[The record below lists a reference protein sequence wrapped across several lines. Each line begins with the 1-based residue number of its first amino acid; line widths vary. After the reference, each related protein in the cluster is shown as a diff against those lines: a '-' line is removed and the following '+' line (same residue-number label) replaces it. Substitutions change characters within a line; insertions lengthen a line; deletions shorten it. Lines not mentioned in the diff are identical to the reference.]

1 MKKTKV
7 LSLLLA
13 VFLLLSSL
21 TLPLLAVDAETAEDP
36 EQTQSDG
43 ADAAAADD
51 SVPEDQLLSSRTSFS
66 VAAKAAL
73 LVDLNTGR
81 TVYEQDADE
90 RIYPASLT
98 KIMTCLLALENG
110 NLSDVV
116 TVSASALEDLDIYSS
131 VAGLQ
136 VGEQMTLENLL
147 YCMMVVSG
155 NDACNV
161 IAEHIAGSITDFVR
175 MMNQR
180 AYELGCLNTHF
191 SNPHGL
197 HDECHYTTARDLSI
211 ITQAALKSENFRQI
225 VDTYEYQLPDD
236 NVRQNIPKL
245 KTTNMLIY
253 RSMSNSLYYSRAH
266 GIKTGYT
273 SQAGRCVISEA
284 TGDGLDLLGIVC
296 GAATTILD
304 SGDLL
309 MENFTECARL
319 FDYGFDNYSY
329 LPIMSPLYPV
339 DQVKINNSAGAEA
352 VAVAP
357 QDEIKVLLPN
367 DYDPDKLVTDIQLNS
382 DSVDA
387 PVREGD
393 VLGSATVTYA
403 GEILGQTKLLAIT
416 DVARSEIS
424 SAAAGTGAYIQKNW
438 WKWVVI
444 AIFVAVGVIL
454 ALIVLYQLRK
464 RRYRRMRMEQ
474 RRRALGAQT
483 AFRVAGRILRRSS
496 LTRRLPRTQRV
507 AVLNGIGIKF
517 VAAVVFIERQQ
528 RLRLGKLRLAPPVMR
543 RVYERDHS
551 VGQRRQRERG
561 GDERL
566 VPDEPA
572 CRAKPGEKRRKHP
585 ERHRWPVLFRRQPVK
600 FTHITLRLVEKPLL
614 VHTGKR
620 LRAIGTRGSG
630 CGRFQ
635 LRQRKQRSRLLRK
648 RQQRAHHVHSARHG
662 RRRGGIAA
670 PTRTVLPDAERA
682 VGLRCEG

>member
-1 MKKTKV
+1 MKKTKAISLL
-7 LSLLLA
+7 LSLL
-13 VFLLLSSL
+13 LLLSSL
-21 TLPLLAVDAETAEDP
+21 TLPLFAVDAETAADP
-36 EQTQSDG
+36 EQTQTDS
-43 ADAAAADD
+43 ADAPAEDD
-51 SVPEDQLLSSRTSFS
+51 SVPEDRLLSSRTSFS

-73 LVDLNTGR
+73 LIDLNTGR
-81 TVYEQDADE
+81 AVYEQDADE
-90 RIYPASLT
+90 RVYPASLT

-116 TVSASALEDLDIYSS
+116 TVSASALDDLDADSS

-197 HDECHYTTARDLSI
+197 HDENHYTTARDLSI

-474 RRRALGAQT
+474 RRRAL
-483 AFRVAGRILRRSS
+483 
-496 LTRRLPRTQRV
+496 
-507 AVLNGIGIKF
+507 
-517 VAAVVFIERQQ
+517 E
-528 RLRLGKLRLAPPVMR
+528 
-543 RVYERDHS
+543 D
-551 VGQRRQRERG
+551 
-561 GDERL
+561 
-566 VPDEPA
+566 
-572 CRAKPGEKRRKHP
+572 
-585 ERHRWPVLFRRQPVK
+585 
-600 FTHITLRLVEKPLL
+600 
-614 VHTGKR
+614 
-620 LRAIGTRGSG
+620 
-630 CGRFQ
+630 
-635 LRQRKQRSRLLRK
+635 
-648 RQQRAHHVHSARHG
+648 
-662 RRRGGIAA
+662 RRRRFREGYD
-670 PTRTVLPDAERA
+670 LPFDELERK
-682 VGLRCEG
+682 

>member
-116 TVSASALEDLDIYSS
+116 TVSASALEDLDIDSS

-180 AYELGCLNTHF
+180 TYELGCLNTHF

-197 HDECHYTTARDLSI
+197 HDENHYTTARDLSI

-464 RRYRRMRMEQ
+464 RATAACAWSSAAVRWKIAAAVSAKATTCRLTNWNESKGGQSHAELGIASGCLPVLHQLSVVADAAQ
-474 RRRALGAQT
+474 RR
-483 AFRVAGRILRRSS
+483 FRRRPAGR
-496 LTRRLPRTQRV
+496 
-507 AVLNGIGIKF
+507 
-517 VAAVVFIERQQ
+517 
-528 RLRLGKLRLAPPVMR
+528 
-543 RVYERDHS
+543 
-551 VGQRRQRERG
+551 G
-561 GDERL
+561 G
-566 VPDEPA
+566 
-572 CRAKPGEKRRKHP
+572 
-585 ERHRWPVLFRRQPVK
+585 
-600 FTHITLRLVEKPLL
+600 
-614 VHTGKR
+614 
-620 LRAIGTRGSG
+620 
-630 CGRFQ
+630 
-635 LRQRKQRSRLLRK
+635 
-648 RQQRAHHVHSARHG
+648 HV
-662 RRRGGIAA
+662 RRRGTGRKRGLAG
-670 PTRTVLPDAERA
+670 RA
-682 VGLRCEG
+682 VCRRGWKVS

>member
-1 MKKTKV
+1 MKKTKA
-7 LSLLLA
+7 LSLLLSLL
-13 VFLLLSSL
+13 LLLSSL
-21 TLPLLAVDAETAEDP
+21 TLPLLAVDAETAADP
-36 EQTQSDG
+36 EQTQTDS
-43 ADAAAADD
+43 ADAPAEDD
-51 SVPEDQLLSSRTSFS
+51 SVPEDRLLSSRTSFS

-73 LVDLNTGR
+73 LIDLNTGR
-81 TVYEQDADE
+81 AVYEQDADE
-90 RIYPASLT
+90 RVYPASLT

-116 TVSASALEDLDIYSS
+116 TVSASALDDLDADSS

-197 HDECHYTTARDLSI
+197 HDENHYTTARDLSI

-393 VLGSATVTYA
+393 VLGSATVTYD

-454 ALIVLYQLRK
+454 ALIVFYQLRK

-474 RRRALGAQT
+474 RRRAL
-483 AFRVAGRILRRSS
+483 
-496 LTRRLPRTQRV
+496 
-507 AVLNGIGIKF
+507 
-517 VAAVVFIERQQ
+517 E
-528 RLRLGKLRLAPPVMR
+528 
-543 RVYERDHS
+543 D
-551 VGQRRQRERG
+551 
-561 GDERL
+561 
-566 VPDEPA
+566 
-572 CRAKPGEKRRKHP
+572 
-585 ERHRWPVLFRRQPVK
+585 
-600 FTHITLRLVEKPLL
+600 
-614 VHTGKR
+614 
-620 LRAIGTRGSG
+620 
-630 CGRFQ
+630 
-635 LRQRKQRSRLLRK
+635 
-648 RQQRAHHVHSARHG
+648 
-662 RRRGGIAA
+662 RRRRFREGYD
-670 PTRTVLPDAERA
+670 LPFDELERK
-682 VGLRCEG
+682 

>member
-1 MKKTKV
+1 MKKTKA
-7 LSLLLA
+7 LSLLLSLL
-13 VFLLLSSL
+13 LLLSSL
-21 TLPLLAVDAETAEDP
+21 TLPLLAVDAETAADP
-36 EQTQSDG
+36 EQTQTDS
-43 ADAAAADD
+43 ADAPAEDD
-51 SVPEDQLLSSRTSFS
+51 SVPEDRLLSSRTSFS
-66 VAAKAAL
+66 VAAQAARL
-73 LVDLNTGR
+73 IGRNTGR
-81 TVYEQDADE
+81 AVYEQDADE
-90 RIYPASLT
+90 RVYPASLT

-116 TVSASALEDLDIYSS
+116 TVSASALDDLDADSS

-197 HDECHYTTARDLSI
+197 HDENHYTTARDLSI

-464 RRYRRMRMEQ
+464 RRYRRKRMEQ
-474 RRRALGAQT
+474 RRRAL
-483 AFRVAGRILRRSS
+483 
-496 LTRRLPRTQRV
+496 
-507 AVLNGIGIKF
+507 
-517 VAAVVFIERQQ
+517 E
-528 RLRLGKLRLAPPVMR
+528 
-543 RVYERDHS
+543 D
-551 VGQRRQRERG
+551 
-561 GDERL
+561 
-566 VPDEPA
+566 
-572 CRAKPGEKRRKHP
+572 
-585 ERHRWPVLFRRQPVK
+585 
-600 FTHITLRLVEKPLL
+600 
-614 VHTGKR
+614 
-620 LRAIGTRGSG
+620 
-630 CGRFQ
+630 
-635 LRQRKQRSRLLRK
+635 
-648 RQQRAHHVHSARHG
+648 
-662 RRRGGIAA
+662 RRRRFREGYD
-670 PTRTVLPDAERA
+670 LPFDELERK
-682 VGLRCEG
+682 

>member
-1 MKKTKV
+1 MKKTKA
-7 LSLLLA
+7 LSLLLSLL
-13 VFLLLSSL
+13 LLLSSL
-21 TLPLLAVDAETAEDP
+21 TLPLLAVDAETAADP
-36 EQTQSDG
+36 EQTQTDS
-43 ADAAAADD
+43 ADAPAEDD
-51 SVPEDQLLSSRTSFS
+51 SVPEDRLLSSRTSFS

-73 LVDLNTGR
+73 LIDLNTGR
-81 TVYEQDADE
+81 AVYEQDADE
-90 RIYPASLT
+90 RVYPASLT

-116 TVSASALEDLDIYSS
+116 TVSASALDDLDADSS

-197 HDECHYTTARDLSI
+197 HDENHYTTARDLSI

-424 SAAAGTGAYIQKNW
+424 SAAAGTGSYIQKNW

-474 RRRALGAQT
+474 RRRAL
-483 AFRVAGRILRRSS
+483 
-496 LTRRLPRTQRV
+496 
-507 AVLNGIGIKF
+507 
-517 VAAVVFIERQQ
+517 E
-528 RLRLGKLRLAPPVMR
+528 
-543 RVYERDHS
+543 D
-551 VGQRRQRERG
+551 
-561 GDERL
+561 
-566 VPDEPA
+566 
-572 CRAKPGEKRRKHP
+572 
-585 ERHRWPVLFRRQPVK
+585 
-600 FTHITLRLVEKPLL
+600 
-614 VHTGKR
+614 
-620 LRAIGTRGSG
+620 
-630 CGRFQ
+630 
-635 LRQRKQRSRLLRK
+635 
-648 RQQRAHHVHSARHG
+648 
-662 RRRGGIAA
+662 RRRRFREGYD
-670 PTRTVLPDAERA
+670 LPFDELERK
-682 VGLRCEG
+682 

>member
-1 MKKTKV
+1 MKKTKA
-7 LSLLLA
+7 LSLLLSLL
-13 VFLLLSSL
+13 LLLSSL
-21 TLPLLAVDAETAEDP
+21 TLPLLAVDAETAADP
-36 EQTQSDG
+36 EQTQTDS
-43 ADAAAADD
+43 ADAPAEDD
-51 SVPEDQLLSSRTSFS
+51 SVPEDRLLSSRTSFS

-73 LVDLNTGR
+73 LIDLNTGR
-81 TVYEQDADE
+81 AVYEQDADE
-90 RIYPASLT
+90 RVYPASLT

-116 TVSASALEDLDIYSS
+116 TVSASALDDLDADSS

-197 HDECHYTTARDLSI
+197 HDENHYTTARDLSI

-454 ALIVLYQLRK
+454 ALIVFYQLRK

-474 RRRALGAQT
+474 RRRAL
-483 AFRVAGRILRRSS
+483 
-496 LTRRLPRTQRV
+496 
-507 AVLNGIGIKF
+507 
-517 VAAVVFIERQQ
+517 E
-528 RLRLGKLRLAPPVMR
+528 
-543 RVYERDHS
+543 D
-551 VGQRRQRERG
+551 
-561 GDERL
+561 
-566 VPDEPA
+566 
-572 CRAKPGEKRRKHP
+572 
-585 ERHRWPVLFRRQPVK
+585 
-600 FTHITLRLVEKPLL
+600 
-614 VHTGKR
+614 
-620 LRAIGTRGSG
+620 
-630 CGRFQ
+630 
-635 LRQRKQRSRLLRK
+635 
-648 RQQRAHHVHSARHG
+648 
-662 RRRGGIAA
+662 RRRRFREGYD
-670 PTRTVLPDAERA
+670 LPFDELERK
-682 VGLRCEG
+682 

>member
-1 MKKTKV
+1 MKKTKALSLM
-7 LSLLLA
+7 LSLL
-13 VFLLLSSL
+13 LLLSSL
-21 TLPLLAVDAETAEDP
+21 TLPLLAVDAETAADT
-36 EQTQSDG
+36 EQTQTDS
-43 ADAAAADD
+43 ADAPAEDD
-51 SVPEDQLLSSRTSFS
+51 SVPEDRLLSSRTSFS

-73 LVDLNTGR
+73 LIDLNTGR
-81 TVYEQDADE
+81 AVYEQDADE
-90 RIYPASLT
+90 RVYPASLT

-116 TVSASALEDLDIYSS
+116 TVSASALDDLDADSS

-197 HDECHYTTARDLSI
+197 HDENHYTTARDLSI

-474 RRRALGAQT
+474 RRRAL
-483 AFRVAGRILRRSS
+483 
-496 LTRRLPRTQRV
+496 
-507 AVLNGIGIKF
+507 
-517 VAAVVFIERQQ
+517 E
-528 RLRLGKLRLAPPVMR
+528 
-543 RVYERDHS
+543 D
-551 VGQRRQRERG
+551 
-561 GDERL
+561 
-566 VPDEPA
+566 
-572 CRAKPGEKRRKHP
+572 
-585 ERHRWPVLFRRQPVK
+585 
-600 FTHITLRLVEKPLL
+600 
-614 VHTGKR
+614 
-620 LRAIGTRGSG
+620 
-630 CGRFQ
+630 
-635 LRQRKQRSRLLRK
+635 
-648 RQQRAHHVHSARHG
+648 
-662 RRRGGIAA
+662 RRRRFREGYD
-670 PTRTVLPDAERA
+670 LPFDELERK
-682 VGLRCEG
+682 